1 MSNEEK
7 KWIEALGT
15 CFCPYGVCG
24 TGIFRQD

>member
-1 MSNEEK
+1 MSKRK
-7 KWIEALGT
+7 KWIEALGA